1 MFKNNSSYTLKFI
14 PDDGDTIHTLCLTP
28 RTIKMLIGGAV
39 AAVLLFLSA
48 IGSGAYI
55 LLKDSQEKEELATLR
70 QTTALQQ
77 EELGNLAK
85 KASAMQ
91 QELKDLSREEE
102 KLRTYWGADAQ
113 AAPENTET
121 PAHDGQGG
129 PGITPT
135 AAMLT
140 TTIDDIASRAAV
152 RRTSLTNLHDYI
164 AGLGNFVHTGNTTDP
179 SGFPSTGD
187 ISSPYGLRWGGTDF
201 HPGIDIADD
210 YGTPIHAT
218 ADGVVTFAGWGGG
231 YGNMVDI
238 EHAGGIS
245 TRYGHAEALAVQA
258 GQAVKKGQIIAYMG
272 STGYSTGPH
281 LHYEVRIHGEAVNP
295 VSYMR

>member
-1 MFKNNSSYTLKFI
+1 MCKQEKTYTLKCI
-14 PDDGDTIHTLCLTP
+14 PDDGDTIHTIRLTS
-28 RTIKMLIGGAV
+28 RHIRLLIAGGVGAL
-39 AAVLLFLSA
+39 LLFLATIGMSA
-48 IGSGAYI
+48 HILFRDGS
-55 LLKDSQEKEELATLR
+55 DREELQTLR

-85 KASAMQ
+85 KTSAMQ

-102 KLRTYWGADAQ
+102 KLRKYWGADPQ
-113 AAPENTET
+113 AAPESTET
-121 PAHDGQGG
+121 PTHDGQGG
-129 PGITPT
+129 PGIAPT
-135 AAMLT
+135 ASMLS
-140 TTIDDIASRAAV
+140 TTIDDIMNRAAA
-152 RRTSLTNLHDYI
+152 RRSSLTALHDHI
-164 AGLGNFVHTGNTTDP
+164 QSLGNFTHTGNTADP

-218 ADGVVTFAGWGGG
+218 ADGIVTFAGWAGG

-245 TRYGHAEALAVQA
+245 TRYGHAEALAVQV
-258 GQAVKKGQIIAYMG
+258 GQPVKKGQIIAYMG

-295 VSYMR
+295 ISYMR